1 MSYFAKINNFTI
13 PLKEKFENN
22 VIEDIFI
29 DSFKSYKI
37 ELHFELE
44 EVDRVEKCDII
55 ISGETF
61 TLDND
66 DEVNI
71 FKTERGNYFN
81 CIYGY
86 SYLIFKIY
94 YKNGEEKFIFSD
106 LIEVLFEEK
115 LEEHSNKLVTKMI
128 EFIETYD
135 TFEKFSLDEVKHSII
150 NANKSPKRNLN
161 LQVIIAK
168 IEQIIKVYK
177 ECKPYFLNNLRFK
190 IIEKEK
196 KVDLEKASYI
206 SIKTL
211 NGIIS
216 NVDELIPHDKET
228 FIKDINK
235 KSYLP
240 KKVVVDNNFIEYN
253 ILENKMVLSFLV
265 NILNFINDNILRI
278 KEDPKFKTNAKVKK
292 EEEFYCYRDNIVG
305 TIQLYYNQLVNLQKE
320 VEYLYFEYS
329 KLMKCDIINFYSL
342 LPMTQIFKTYH
353 HYRHRRIYE
362 LFIDWFEI
370 CGQVYLKYNIFT
382 TFYTLDDLY
391 EYFCLVKL
399 KKIFIELGFKIV
411 KEDEYQ
417 YKAKTFISR
426 GVNTFVLYD
435 EKGNRVTL
443 YYQPFIYNNKSTN
456 SLKLIRV
463 KNNNNYYNPDFIIQI
478 KKYNE
483 EKEHIYTLDAKWKK
497 NIDKTTE
504 ESVINK
510 YAYFLEKINRLDE
523 YRAVIILIG
532 RSRREI
538 VKSYLEENKVE
549 NKVNTIGI
557 SFTAE
562 VSAEEKLIEKF
573 KSILEKN

>member
-1 MSYFAKINNFTI
+1 
-13 PLKEKFENN
+13 
-22 VIEDIFI
+22 
-29 DSFKSYKI
+29 
-37 ELHFELE
+37 
-44 EVDRVEKCDII
+44 
-55 ISGETF
+55 
-61 TLDND
+61 
-66 DEVNI
+66 
-71 FKTERGNYFN
+71 
-81 CIYGY
+81 
-86 SYLIFKIY
+86 
-94 YKNGEEKFIFSD
+94 
-106 LIEVLFEEK
+106 
-115 LEEHSNKLVTKMI
+115 
-128 EFIETYD
+128 
-135 TFEKFSLDEVKHSII
+135 
-150 NANKSPKRNLN
+150 
-161 LQVIIAK
+161 
-168 IEQIIKVYK
+168 
-177 ECKPYFLNNLRFK
+177 
-190 IIEKEK
+190 
-196 KVDLEKASYI
+196 
-206 SIKTL
+206 
-211 NGIIS
+211 
-216 NVDELIPHDKET
+216 
-228 FIKDINK
+228 
-235 KSYLP
+235 
-240 KKVVVDNNFIEYN
+240 
-253 ILENKMVLSFLV
+253 
-265 NILNFINDNILRI
+265 
-278 KEDPKFKTNAKVKK
+278 
-292 EEEFYCYRDNIVG
+292 
-305 TIQLYYNQLVNLQKE
+305 
-320 VEYLYFEYS
+320 
-329 KLMKCDIINFYSL
+329 MKCDIINFYSL

-353 HYRHRRIYE
+353 HYRRIYE

>member
-353 HYRHRRIYE
+353 RYRRIYE